1 MDLQAS
7 IRTSG
12 DITILDL
19 QGRATIGVGND
30 LLSSHLRKL
39 IDGGSRKLLL
49 NLTDLT
55 QVDSSGISTIVRTF
69 FTLRRTGGCLKLL
82 RPRGR
87 VKAVLEVM
95 RLVES
100 IPTFE
105 DETQAL
111 ASFREAAR
119 SASGA
124 AEG

>member
-19 QGRATIGVGND
+19 QGRATMGVGKD

-55 QVDSSGISTIVRTF
+55 QVIV
-69 FTLRRTGGCLKLL
+69 
-82 RPRGR
+82 P
-87 VKAVLEVM
+87 
-95 RLVES
+95 
-100 IPTFE
+100 
-105 DETQAL
+105 AL
-111 ASFREAAR
+111 APL
-119 SASGA
+119 
-124 AEG
+124 